1 MRFSSLIITGTVLAF
16 MFGSCYY
23 DNPPGDIPIAIENVS
38 FSRDIVPIFSASC
51 MGEGCHAG
59 DHFPDLRPSKAWES
73 LQGVNSSGELLV
85 NLTIPA
91 ESPIYLEV
99 KSGSM
104 PPSGSLSKVEIE
116 FIKAW
121 IEKGAIND

>member
-1 MRFSSLIITGTVLAF
+1 MKAINIILLSIWLAF
-16 MFGSCYY
+16 ILVSCYY
-23 DNPPGDIPIAIENVS
+23 DNPPGEIPIAIENVS
-38 FSRDIVPIFSASC
+38 FNRDIVPIFSNSC

-85 NLTIPA
+85 NLTIPN
-91 ESPIYLEV
+91 ESPIYIEV

-104 PPSGSLSKVEIE
+104 PPTGSLSRIEIE

-121 IEKGAIND
+121 IEKGGFND